1 MRAFREKRRVAVLLL
16 PQRREKLPAM
26 PLVAAP
32 APYIAFLRLAPYL
45 KALQNSALR
54 PTSGSGNDNLIP
66 KAEHNAQPQL

>member
-1 MRAFREKRRVAVLLL
+1 
-16 PQRREKLPAM
+16 M